1 MTSVRGLARALIV
14 ACALARPAA
23 AAEPEPEL
31 SLAAYLVR
39 IEQVAD
45 AVRITTSPAQ
55 AAVLAD
61 LLPDAWTVRVGSERV
76 KVPASALAAA
86 LRDPAWPA
94 GRDRALAT
102 AQAMQAEAARLAAGS
117 SPPPPHLRKTLAE
130 ILHDPA
136 FGARNQDH
144 VLMRWA
150 QRIRDW
156 IRSWF
161 PGLPAAAAGTVKPVL
176 TWTSIGVA
184 AIAFVVLAL
193 TVWRT
198 LRRAGWE
205 TARVARAAAA
215 EGEPADAGA
224 WAARARAAA
233 AAGDAREA
241 IRCAYHAVLHR
252 LDEDGVW
259 TIEDARTPREY
270 LRLVP
275 AHDARQPAVAA
286 VARLFEG
293 TWYGG
298 REAGPGEAQAAI
310 GRLGELGCDVQ
321 PDPAI

>member
-1 MTSVRGLARALIV
+1 MPPVRGHARALIL
-14 ACALARPAA
+14 ACALAGPAA
-23 AAEPEPEL
+23 AAEPEL
-31 SLAAYLVR
+31 SVAAFLVR

-45 AVRITTSPAQ
+45 AARIAASPAD

-61 LLPDAWTVRVGSERV
+61 RLPEAWTVRVGSERV
-76 KVPASALAAA
+76 QVPASGLAAA

-94 GRDRALAT
+94 GRERAVAT
-102 AQAMQAEAARLAAGS
+102 AHAMHAEAARLAAGS
-117 SPPPPHLRKTLAE
+117 APPPPHLRRTLAE
-130 ILHDPA
+130 ILDDPE
-136 FGARNQDH
+136 FRARNQDDL
-144 VLMRWA
+144 LMRWA
-150 QRIRDW
+150 QRVRDW

-161 PGLPAAAAGTVKPVL
+161 PGLPGAAAGTVTPVL

-198 LRRAGWE
+198 LRRAGWD
-205 TARVARAAAA
+205 TARAARAPAA
-215 EGEPADAGA
+215 DGEPVDARA

-252 LDEDGVW
+252 LDEEGVW

-275 AHDARQPAVAA
+275 VHDARQPAVAA

-310 GRLGELGCDVQ
+310 GRLGELGCDAQ